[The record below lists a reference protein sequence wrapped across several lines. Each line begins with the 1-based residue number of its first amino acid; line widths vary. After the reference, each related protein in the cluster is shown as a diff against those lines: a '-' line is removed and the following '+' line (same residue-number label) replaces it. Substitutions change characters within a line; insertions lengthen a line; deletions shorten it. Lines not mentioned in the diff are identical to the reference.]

1 MPKSSPDTVSDAYPL
16 CGAFCSTSD
25 TTAESKLKIGRPVPE
40 KDATVTLALPKM
52 SPTAF
57 DRHITVVADV
67 HDDVKHTPRSPP
79 PPRSS
84 AAVAVCSP
92 TPKLRPDTVTDAYP
106 LNGAFRQAS
115 EAAAASKLKIGLPVP
130 DTAATVTLADLK
142 MSANAFDRHATVV
155 ADVQEEV
162 KHTPRSP
169 SPPCSS
175 AAVAVKSATPKSRP
189 DTIRDAYPLR
199 GAFWWLCEAS
209 AASKLRVN
217 VDVPTVDPTVSRSSR
232 SDATV
237 ELIIEPAEQRRLVA
251 DDHAEVEQ
259 AILDRDDVAV

>member
-1 MPKSSPDTVSDAYPL
+1 M
-16 CGAFCSTSD
+16 
-25 TTAESKLKIGRPVPE
+25 
-40 KDATVTLALPKM
+40 
-52 SPTAF
+52 
-57 DRHITVVADV
+57 
-67 HDDVKHTPRSPP
+67 
-79 PPRSS
+79 
-84 AAVAVCSP
+84 
-92 TPKLRPDTVTDAYP
+92 RPDTVTDAYP
-106 LNGAFRQAS
+106 LYGAFRRAS

-142 MSANAFDRHATVV
+142 MSPNAFDRHATVV

-169 SPPCSS
+169 PPPCSS

-189 DTIRDAYPLR
+189 DTVRDAYPLR

-217 VDVPTVDPTVSRSSR
+217 REVPAIEPTVSRSSR
-232 SDATV
+232 SVATV

-251 DDHAEVEQ
+251 DDHAEVEH
-259 AILDRDDVAV
+259 AILDSDDVAV